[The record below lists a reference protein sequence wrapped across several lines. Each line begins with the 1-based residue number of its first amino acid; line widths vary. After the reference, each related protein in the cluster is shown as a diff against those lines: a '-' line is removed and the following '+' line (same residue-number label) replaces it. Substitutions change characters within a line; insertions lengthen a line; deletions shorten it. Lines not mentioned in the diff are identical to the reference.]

1 MKCRL
6 LPEEMPCLIS
16 QSVRKYMFK
25 RVKRYGKFKR
35 RFEEEDKEDEEDV
48 QFPELY
54 EQYLYSMSSKEI
66 E

>member
-1 MKCRL
+1 
-6 LPEEMPCLIS
+6 
-16 QSVRKYMFK
+16 MFK